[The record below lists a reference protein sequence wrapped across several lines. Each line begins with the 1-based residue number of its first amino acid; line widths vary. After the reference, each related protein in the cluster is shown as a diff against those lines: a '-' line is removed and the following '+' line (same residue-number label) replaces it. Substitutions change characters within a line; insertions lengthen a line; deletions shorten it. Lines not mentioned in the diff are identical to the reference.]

1 MNFKSLLPILLF
13 SFLSFNIFS
22 QKDSTRG
29 WLRHLFYY
37 DVSTKLLVGVNNLG
51 NGGSDT
57 TAIYPKGWLAE
68 IGIHK
73 TTSSAG
79 MHGPTTLTYG
89 ASVLMNLGK
98 DKLYG
103 LRLGVCMSYLLEVGI
118 SATYYT
124 DFNKGN
130 LKITPE
136 IGVGISGVKFAV
148 GYNIPTISNK
158 DFDIM
163 KCADAVI
170 TINALIKLKTI
181 KHEQWRYK

>member
-1 MNFKSLLPILLF
+1 MKLKSLLSFILF

-22 QKDSTRG
+22 QKDSSVSS
-29 WLRHLFYY
+29 LRNLFYY
-37 DVSTKLLVGVNNLG
+37 DVSTKLLIGLNNLG

-73 TTSSAG
+73 TSTNANR
-79 MHGPTTLTYG
+79 HGPTTLTYG

-103 LRLGVCMSYLLEVGI
+103 LRLGMSMSYLMNAGI
-118 SATYYT
+118 SMTYYT

-136 IGVGISGVKFAV
+136 LGFGIGGVKFAF
-148 GYNIPTISNK
+148 GYNIPTFGNK

-163 KCADAVI
+163 KRANAVF
-170 TINALIKLKTI
+170 TFNALIKLKTI
-181 KHEQWRYK
+181 KHEEWRYK